1 MKFNSLALGF
11 ISFLLVFSA
20 QLHSAP
26 LPYMERL
33 TAELQNYLDVEL
45 RNITAKGFRITY
57 EIGSIDP
64 RLQLNTCKADVKF
77 KPSRSFFESKHNTL
91 LVSCVGAKPWKIY
104 VPISVEIYGPQ
115 VVTSRPLARGTRL
128 NASDL
133 RVDEV
138 IINQSRYPAFTKL
151 DDIIGMKLKRNVKA
165 DRIVTPSILVA
176 PSIINKG
183 DEVLIVAKN
192 RSIRIEMKGE
202 ALRNGVHGQQIPV
215 KNLKSKRIIKAQVLS
230 QGMVTVPL

>member
-1 MKFNSLALGF
+1 
-11 ISFLLVFSA
+11 
-20 QLHSAP
+20 
-26 LPYMERL
+26 
-33 TAELQNYLDVEL
+33 
-45 RNITAKGFRITY
+45 
-57 EIGSIDP
+57 
-64 RLQLNTCKADVKF
+64 
-77 KPSRSFFESKHNTL
+77 
-91 LVSCVGAKPWKIY
+91 
-104 VPISVEIYGPQ
+104 
-115 VVTSRPLARGTRL
+115 
-128 NASDL
+128 
-133 RVDEV
+133 
-138 IINQSRYPAFTKL
+138 
-151 DDIIGMKLKRNVKA
+151 MKLKRNVKA